1 MTYTFYKVLHIFA
14 IVLLFTAIGGLS
26 LHGING
32 GDKESNKAS
41 KLVAIT
47 HGVAMLLIL
56 TAGFGLMARLGF
68 TKTWPVWLYPKLGIW
83 LLMGGS
89 LALVQRKPEWG
100 KILWWVLPLLAT
112 VAAYLAIAKPGSTP
126 VTGTGETQGETQ
138 NRSDETGEDP
148 PTDSR
153 TP

>member
-1 MTYTFYKVLHIFA
+1 MTYTFYKVLHIFS
-14 IVLLFTAIGGLS
+14 IVLLFVSIGGLS

-32 GDKESNKAS
+32 GNKESNKAS

-68 TKTWPVWLYPKLGIW
+68 TKTWPVWLYPKLLIW

-89 LALVQRKPEWG
+89 LAVLQRKPEWG
-100 KILWWVLPLLAT
+100 KILWWVLPMLAAA
-112 VAAYLAIAKPGSTP
+112 AAYLAIAKPGSQA
-126 VTGTGETQGETQ
+126 VTAPASEASETEEP
-138 NRSDETGEDP
+138 SDSKPAASESPE
-148 PTDSR
+148 S
-153 TP
+153 

>member
-1 MTYTFYKVLHIFA
+1 MTYTFYKVLHIFS
-14 IVLLFTAIGGLS
+14 IVLLFVSIGGLS

-32 GDKESNKAS
+32 GNKESNKAS

-68 TKTWPVWLYPKLGIW
+68 TKTWPVWLYPKLVIW

-89 LALVQRKPEWG
+89 LAVLQRKPEWG
-100 KILWWVLPLLAT
+100 KILWWVLPMLAAA
-112 VAAYLAIAKPGSTP
+112 AAYLAIAKPGAKP
-126 VTGTGETQGETQ
+126 VTAPASDSSESGE
-138 NRSDETGEDP
+138 GEDAP
-148 PTDSR
+148 ADPAES
-153 TP
+153 